1 MNKKTFD
8 DYILVR
14 INKGL
19 KNRFIQLNEE
29 RGEKSNSEV
38 IRRLIVQ
45 YIEEGE
51 WMQRRRLNPQKTV
64 QSSSWI

>member
-14 INKGL
+14 INKDL

-38 IRRLIVQ
+38 IRRLIVK

-51 WMQRRRLNPQKTV
+51 
-64 QSSSWI
+64 

>member
-14 INKGL
+14 INKDL

-38 IRRLIVQ
+38 IRRLIVK